1 MGTSCATCAW
11 RISLKENGFDA
22 VTAHPNF
29 KGEYHRHGPTV
40 LFSDLE
46 MTLGPPATIGEHTE
60 TIMKELG
67 YGDDEIRALEEW
79 KVVVRE
85 GPWAP
90 ARGG

>member
-1 MGTSCATCAW
+1 MGN
-11 RISLKENGFDA
+11 EFDA
-22 VTAHPNF
+22 VTAYSNF

-46 MTLGPPATIGEHTE
+46 MTLGPPATIDEHTE

-67 YGDDEIRALEEW
+67 YGDGEIRALEER
-79 KVVVRE
+79 KVVVGE
-85 GPWAP
+85 GAWAP

>member
-1 MGTSCATCAW
+1 M
-11 RISLKENGFDA
+11 
-22 VTAHPNF
+22 
-29 KGEYHRHGPTV
+29 

-79 KVVVRE
+79 NVVVRE